1 MLIHLAI
8 TTTLLATA
16 VTGWAPTGVKVI
28 DGRANA
34 PVAGSDGAGGV
45 FISWLDERSFDTNY
59 GDVFGQHLLR
69 TGEFNPL
76 WPVLGAPIAA
86 EPAPLD
92 ELANE
97 VAPGSDGSAFWLWNQ
112 RLPADGQRDLML
124 KRTLADGSLDPAW
137 PSGGIDVI
145 ASPMLPRETSMCPDG
160 TGGVF
165 IAWRDRPLEAGAQTT
180 EAIHCQRVLADGTLA
195 PGWPVGGILIQ
206 STFGVLSAPE
216 VLADGAGG
224 AYIKYDHYDWTAP
237 AVRWVRVQRLL
248 ADGSIAPGWAGGGN
262 QACTFPSIQSTVDQ
276 MLVSDAAG
284 GVYVA
289 WDDMRDT
296 PAGSTNYQ
304 GDIYMARLA
313 PDGTRP
319 PGWPDTGLPIHA
331 APGSQWYPRL
341 CPDGAGGVLAV
352 WRDVPASR
360 ARLTRITA
368 SGTQAPGWPA
378 GGTVLCTALGF
389 PDNPDIVSDG
399 QGGAFAGWVQEQ
411 DLVRAYAQHF
421 RGDGVL
427 APGWP
432 ITGTRLV
439 DLPAS
444 AQNVV
449 TIVPGDPGSAI
460 MVWKDRRSDATTTF
474 GSIRAQRLVTDGVVP
489 TQLALQ
495 SAEADAERVRLTW
508 WGVGAAEVVLMV
520 ERSGDG
526 ESWRALGAAT
536 ATSGEQVSYD
546 DRDIRAGER
555 LAYRLVDASG
565 RVLVAAA
572 WVQVPQRLE
581 FALTGARPNP
591 ARLGA
596 LTVEMSL
603 AVQGSG
609 TLELLDLAGR
619 RVAWR
624 ELGSLAAGRHTIPF
638 PETASLAP
646 GMHWLRLRQGA
657 AVRTTGVVLTR

>member
-1 MLIHLAI
+1 MLGPILL

-16 VTGWAPTGVKVI
+16 VLGWAPNGVKVI
-28 DGRANA
+28 DGRASNPRA
-34 PVAGSDGAGGV
+34 SSDGAGGV
-45 FISWLDERSFDTNY
+45 FIAWLDERSFDTNY
-59 GDVFGQHLLR
+59 GDVFGQHMLR
-69 TGEFNPL
+69 TGEFLPL
-76 WPVLGAPIAA
+76 WPILGAPIAA

-92 ELANE
+92 EGPSS
-97 VAPGSDGSAFWLWNQ
+97 VAPGSGGSAYWLWTQ
-112 RLPADGQRDLML
+112 RLSDGHKALML

-137 PSGGIDVI
+137 PTGGIDLKPSLMDI
-145 ASPMLPRETSMCPDG
+145 RGTSSLTPDG
-160 TGGVF
+160 SGGVF
-165 IAWRDRPLEAGAQTT
+165 ITWSEEVLGAPNNSMRFVRAQHIL
-180 EAIHCQRVLADGTLA
+180 AIGASPA
-195 PGWPVGGILIQ
+195 GWPLGGLVIA
-206 STFGVLSAPE
+206 SANPGPSSLE
-216 VLADGAGG
+216 VVPDGSGG
-224 AYIKYDHYDWTAP
+224 AYFKYNLYDFATDYYTF
-237 AVRWVRVQRLL
+237 VQRILT
-248 ADGSIAPGWAGGGN
+248 DGSIAPGWPTGGMR
-262 QACTFPSIQSTVDQ
+262 ACTFPSTQYSPSTAGIIADGSGGVFVSWDDNRDMAPGSTV
-276 MLVSDAAG
+276 
-284 GVYVA
+284 
-289 WDDMRDT
+289 
-296 PAGSTNYQ
+296 YQ
-304 GDIYMARLA
+304 GDIYMTRLS

-319 PGWPDTGLPIHA
+319 AGWPATGLPIHT

-341 CPDGAGGVLAV
+341 CPDGTGGVLAV

-368 SGTQAPGWPA
+368 FGTQAPGWPV

-421 RGDGVL
+421 RGDGTL

-439 DLPAS
+439 DLPNA

-449 TIVPGDPGSAI
+449 SIMPGDPGSAI
-460 MVWKDRRSDATTTF
+460 MVWQDRRSDATTTF
-474 GSIRAQRLVTDGVVP
+474 GSIRVQKLVTDGLVP
-489 TQLALQ
+489 TRLALQ

-508 WGVGAAEVVLMV
+508 WGVGAAEAVLSV

-526 ESWRALGAAT
+526 ESWRALGSAT
-536 ATSGEQVSYD
+536 ATSGEQVTYE

-555 LAYRLVDASG
+555 LAYRLVDGAG
-565 RVLVAAA
+565 RGLVDAA

-581 FALTGARPNP
+581 FALAGARPNP

-596 LTVEMSL
+596 LTVELSL

-624 ELGSLAAGRHTIPF
+624 ELGSLAAGRHTIPL
-638 PETASLAP
+638 PETASLSP

-657 AVRTTGVVLTR
+657 AVRTTSVVLVR